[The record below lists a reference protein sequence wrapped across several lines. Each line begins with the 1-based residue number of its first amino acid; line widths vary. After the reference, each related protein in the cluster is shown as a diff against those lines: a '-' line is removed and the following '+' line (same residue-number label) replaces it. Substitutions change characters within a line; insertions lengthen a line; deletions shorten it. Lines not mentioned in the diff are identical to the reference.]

1 VSHTNERAAARQ
13 RLPQLANRRAVAVV
27 MRRSLVWMVT
37 LLIVI
42 VSGGS
47 AEARRHHRKVWVCR
61 PGHSHVVAANKR
73 AEVFEVNG
81 YERRFDG
88 CAYGQAH
95 RYVLGQ
101 GEYGSSSGSG
111 GSGDYTL
118 AGTTVAFTEFFGE
131 GALGNGGSSDW
142 VAVVNLRNG
151 KRLHR
156 VRTATPPCE
165 PKPYEGAI
173 VESLRLKEDG
183 AVAWIAAD
191 EQRHCSVPFNMYEVH
206 ALDSSGGRVLA
217 TGTDINPKS
226 LALAGSTISWRQGG
240 RPYSASLK

>member
-1 VSHTNERAAARQ
+1 
-13 RLPQLANRRAVAVV
+13 
-27 MRRSLVWMVT
+27 MRRPLSFALSVSL
-37 LLIVI
+37 LLPAA
-42 VSGGS
+42 SLAS
-47 AEARRHHRKVWVCR
+47 ARKHHRHVWHCR
-61 PGHSHVVAANKR
+61 PSHSNVVAKNKR
-73 AEVFEVNG
+73 AEVFETG
-81 YERRFDG
+81 PDEGFEG
-88 CAYGQAH
+88 CAYGQTH

-111 GSGDYTL
+111 GSRDYTL

-165 PKPYEGAI
+165 AKPYEGAI

-191 EQRHCSVPFNMYEVH
+191 EQRHCPVPFNMYEVH
-206 ALDSSGGRVLA
+206 ALDSSGERVLA
-217 TGTDINPKS
+217 TGKDIEPHS
-226 LALAGSTISWRQGG
+226 LTLKGSTIYWKQGG
-240 RPYSASLK
+240 KRLTASLN

>member
-1 VSHTNERAAARQ
+1 M
-13 RLPQLANRRAVAVV
+13 RRALVGAL
-27 MRRSLVWMVT
+27 SLS
-37 LLIVI
+37 LLLPAA
-42 VSGGS
+42 SPSS
-47 AEARRHHRKVWVCR
+47 ARKHHRHVWHCR
-61 PGHSHVVAANKR
+61 PGHSQVVAKNKR
-73 AEVFEVNG
+73 AEVFETG
-81 YERRFDG
+81 PDEPGFEG
-88 CAYGQAH
+88 CAYGQTH

-165 PKPYEGAI
+165 PKPYEAAI
-173 VESLRLKEDG
+173 VGSLRLKEDG
-183 AVAWIAAD
+183 SVAWIAAD
-191 EQRHCSVPFNMYEVH
+191 EQRHCPVPFNMYEVH

-217 TGTDINPKS
+217 TGKDIDPHSLS
-226 LALAGSTISWRQGG
+226 LAGNTIHWKQGG
-240 RPYSASLK
+240 KRHAASLN

>member
-1 VSHTNERAAARQ
+1 
-13 RLPQLANRRAVAVV
+13 
-27 MRRSLVWMVT
+27 MVI

-42 VSGGS
+42 ASGGS
-47 AEARRHHRKVWVCR
+47 AQARRHHRKVWVCR
-61 PGHSHVVAANKR
+61 PGHSHVVAKNAR
-73 AEVFEVNG
+73 AEVFETG
-81 YERRFDG
+81 PDGPGFEG
-88 CAYGQAH
+88 CAYGQTH

-142 VAVVNLRNG
+142 VSVVNLRTG
-151 KRLHR
+151 KTLHR

-173 VESLRLKEDG
+173 VGSLRLKEDG
-183 AVAWIAAD
+183 AVAWIAVD
-191 EQRHCSVPFNMYEVH
+191 EQRHCAVPFNLFEVH

-217 TGTDINPKS
+217 TGKDIDPHSLS
-226 LALAGSTISWRQGG
+226 LAGDTIHWKQAGKRFTAR
-240 RPYSASLK
+240 LN